1 MEGKLERVPMVGLHA
16 HGDFDLALTLA
27 CISLQL
33 LKVPEYP
40 HMTWN
45 FTVQWMRYRHKNGQ
59 QHRLHQNTWGQ
70 ILALLGGLRQLN

>member
-1 MEGKLERVPMVGLHA
+1 MEGKLEQVPKAGLHA

-45 FTVQWMRYRHKNGQ
+45 FTVQWMRYRHKSWQ
-59 QHRLHQNTWGQ
+59 QHRLHQNAWGE